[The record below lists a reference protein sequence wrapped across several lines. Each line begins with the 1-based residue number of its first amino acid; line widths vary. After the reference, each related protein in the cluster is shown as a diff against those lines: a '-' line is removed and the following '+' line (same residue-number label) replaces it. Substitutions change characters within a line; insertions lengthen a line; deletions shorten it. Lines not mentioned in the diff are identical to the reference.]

1 MEPED
6 DDGEGY
12 YEPAVPFPNPDPVV
26 NRGDLLIRLAY
37 AVDNTENDE
46 ARCDLLDY
54 MALTIET
61 VAGAMKKEKT
71 NDLH

>member
-6 DDGEGY
+6 DDDGY
-12 YEPAVPFPNPDPVV
+12 YEPAVPMPNFDPVV

-61 VAGAMKKEKT
+61 VVMAMHPERK
-71 NDLH
+71 LQ